1 MKLAKQF
8 LGPVNM
14 LWLWGCLKNTIKTWF
29 STETSLST
37 KPRAGTVYT
46 QLRSRNLRGREKV
59 SGARKKETREALWK
73 SRFLQLLSFKREQ
86 IIFSFWKQMEMSTFR
101 KATLEDKREVL
112 RTPERINP
120 SPLPSSTL
128 ISIRGRKDADIPYYD
143 VSILKFKP
151 GMVTMT

>member
-1 MKLAKQF
+1 M
-8 LGPVNM
+8 G
-14 LWLWGCLKNTIKTWF
+14 
-29 STETSLST
+29 
-37 KPRAGTVYT
+37 
-46 QLRSRNLRGREKV
+46 
-59 SGARKKETREALWK
+59 
-73 SRFLQLLSFKREQ
+73 
-86 IIFSFWKQMEMSTFR
+86 MSTFR

-143 VSILKFKP
+143 FNILKFKP